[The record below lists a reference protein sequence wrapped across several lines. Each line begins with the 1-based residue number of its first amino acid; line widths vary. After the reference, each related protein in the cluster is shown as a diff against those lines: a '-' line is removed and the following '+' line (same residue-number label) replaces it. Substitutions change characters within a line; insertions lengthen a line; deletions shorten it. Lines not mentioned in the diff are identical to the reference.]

1 MMRYEARD
9 YWQLTTIVHHM
20 KQRQA
25 EYEIGSDAWNDV
37 QTQIIIREA
46 RLEKMKEELR

>member
-1 MMRYEARD
+1 MRYEARD
-9 YWQLTTIVHHM
+9 YWQLNSIVWYM
-20 KQRQA
+20 KLRQA

-46 RLEKMKEELR
+46 RLEKMKEELS

>member
-1 MMRYEARD
+1 MRYEVRD
-9 YWQLTTIVHHM
+9 YFQLSTIVWHM

-25 EYEIGSDAWNDV
+25 EYETGSDAWNDC